1 MSLTDFDNTSTIE
14 GVGKCSLNF
23 YFLEEFMKNWYL
35 FFFEHLVEFTS
46 VTTEVW
52 KLLCGNFKNY

>member
-1 MSLTDFDNTSTIE
+1 MYCFLLMSLTDFDNTSTIE

-46 VTTEVW
+46 VTTEV
-52 KLLCGNFKNY
+52 